1 MPHIGPLS
9 GSLSGPHI
17 GPHIDVGQHVDVGQH
32 IDAGPHDAGPH
43 IDAGPHD
50 EGTAMSPNAR
60 NAYAQ
65 YVAMNSGV
73 LDAGTRAF
81 ALTLQRRCV
90 AGSQAGS
97 MVVAIEGALY
107 DI

>member
-1 MPHIGPLS
+1 MPLSGSLS
-9 GSLSGPHI
+9 GSLSGPHV
-17 GPHIDVGQHVDVGQH
+17 DQHV
-32 IDAGPHDAGPH
+32 
-43 IDAGPHD
+43 DAGPHD
-50 EGTAMSPNAR
+50 EGTAMSLYAR